1 MAIYDCFQFFNENL
15 ILDIRLNILNE
26 KVDYFVVSEC
36 VYDHQGKKRSLNF
49 DLNNFKKF
57 KNKIIYIVVDKV
69 DKKYLGPNYGPNS
82 LIEQTQRNSIFKGL
96 KNANADDLIIISDV
110 DEIPDL
116 RKLGLYNS
124 KNYGVFSQRMFNY
137 KLNILNVTESG
148 WHGSKICKFK
158 NLKTPHW
165 LRTLKFKKY
174 PFWRFDKIKNLQ
186 IIENGG
192 WHFSYLQTP
201 EAIRK
206 KINSFSHGELLNSNL
221 NNKGVIEKKIRNL
234 EDIFDRK
241 IKFKRVDLDESYPKY
256 IVQNKN
262 KFKEWII

>member
-26 KVDYFVVSEC
+26 KVDYFVISEC

-57 KNKIIYIVVDKV
+57 KNKIIYIVVDKLN
-69 DKKYLGPNYGPNS
+69 KKYLGPNYGPNS
-82 LIEQTQRNSIFKGL
+82 LIEQTQRNSILNGL
-96 KNANADDLIIISDV
+96 KNANAEDLIIISDV

-137 KLNILNVTESG
+137 KINILNITESG

-186 IIENGG
+186 IIKNGG

-201 EAIRK
+201 EAIRR
-206 KINSFSHGELLNSNL
+206 KINSFSHRELLNSNL
-221 NNKGVIEKKIRNL
+221 NNKGFIEKKIRNL

-241 IKFKRVDLDESYPKY
+241 IKYKKINLDESFPKY